1 MGVLIAACSSRAHR
15 VFIVFLDP
23 LFSRRSDLLD
33 FGNAR
38 LIRCDRSPELFDEG
52 AQPAE
57 FSRAR
62 QA

>member
-33 FGNAR
+33 LAM
-38 LIRCDRSPELFDEG
+38 LIT
-52 AQPAE
+52 
-57 FSRAR
+57 
-62 QA
+62 QATGCPGCST

>member
-33 FGNAR
+33 CWCVISPSTGR
-38 LIRCDRSPELFDEG
+38 LDLLEIG
-52 AQPAE
+52 AHRTE
-57 FSRAR
+57 VSRTG